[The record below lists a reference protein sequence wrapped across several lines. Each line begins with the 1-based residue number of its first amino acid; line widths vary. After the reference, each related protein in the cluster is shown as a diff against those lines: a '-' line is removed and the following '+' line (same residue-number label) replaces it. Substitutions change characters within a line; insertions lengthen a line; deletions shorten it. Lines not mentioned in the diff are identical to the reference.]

1 MRKISVRITIKIN
14 PVSARRL
21 PNIGLMLGQT
31 LVFPVNTSWLYLY
44 GNSQLSTSYL
54 VLTRPHKYLF

>member
-14 PVSARRL
+14 LVSARRL